1 MVTGEIAS
9 RLPLISVVMPAYNH
23 NNYIGVA
30 LDSVRAQEL
39 RGLELIVVDDGSD
52 APVDAIVREKLPNAT
67 IIRQSNVG
75 PSAAR
80 NKGIAH
86 ARGQFV
92 AFLDADDLWTAT
104 ALKRLLK
111 GFRDAPGVDVV
122 QGNVRQFVAPNDA
135 PSIDGARFGP
145 PYQSFNVGALLVR
158 REVLLGDGLFDEN
171 LRRSEDVDLFI
182 RWSERKITRLVIPE
196 VVLRYRK
203 YEADARRAGRTKVI
217 GPSGGAAANVCGDWL
232 KLLHRSMTRRR
243 TDAVR
248 ELAGIRSAPAK
259 PSPPAVSVIVTVQ
272 NGMPYLREAVAA
284 IRRQTLLPREIVA
297 VVGRSE
303 DGTPEYLR
311 SQPDIR
317 VIEQSGVGLGAARNA
332 ALEAVRSPLVAFC
345 DHDDVWDPAK
355 LEKQVAVLAQFS
367 APAACI
373 VNFAEFFEKGAGIRT
388 ASLFGDI
395 PTPGWTPSALLAHRE
410 VFESIGPFDP
420 ELGLACDADWFRRLR
435 QSDIPCG
442 IAGRVLLLKRRHASN
457 LSRNPE
463 TNRAAMFKMIHKSR
477 REMKHA
483 L

>member
-9 RLPLISVVMPAYNH
+9 RPPLISVVMPAYNH

-30 LDSVRAQEL
+30 IESIRAQEL
-39 RGLELIVVDDGSD
+39 QGLELIVVDDGSD

-203 YEADARRAGRTKVI
+203 HEADARRGGRTKVI
-217 GPSGGAAANVCGDWL
+217 GPSGGAAANVRSDWL

-248 ELAGIRSAPAK
+248 ELAGIRSAQAK

-297 VVGRSE
+297 VVGCSE

-332 ALEAVRSPLVAFC
+332 ALEAVRCPLVAFC

-463 TNRAAMFKMIHKSR
+463 TN
-477 REMKHA
+477 
-483 L
+483 

>member
-1 MVTGEIAS
+1 MLTGEIAS
-9 RLPLISVVMPAYNH
+9 RPPLISVVMPAYNH
-23 NNYIGVA
+23 NDYIGVA
-30 LDSVRAQEL
+30 LDSIRTQEL
-39 RGLELIVVDDGSD
+39 QDLELIVVDDGSD

-67 IIRQSNVG
+67 MIRQSNAG

-92 AFLDADDLWTAT
+92 AFLDADDLWTAA
-104 ALKRLLK
+104 ALERLLK

-203 YEADARRAGRTKVI
+203 HEADARRAGRTKVI
-217 GPSGGAAANVCGDWL
+217 GPSDGAAANVRSDWL
-232 KLLHRSMTRRR
+232 KLLHRSITRRR

-248 ELAGIRSAPAK
+248 ELAGIRSAQAK
-259 PSPPAVSVIVTVQ
+259 PSHPAVSVIVTVQ

-284 IRRQTLLPREIVA
+284 IRRQTLSPREIVA
-297 VVGRSE
+297 VVGCSE

-311 SQPDIR
+311 SQPDIH

-345 DHDDVWDPAK
+345 DHDDLWDRAK

-388 ASLFGDI
+388 ASLFADI
-395 PTPGWTPSALLAHRE
+395 PTPAWTPSALLAHRE
-410 VFESIGPFDP
+410 VFASIGSFDP
-420 ELGLACDADWFRRLR
+420 ELGLACDVDWFRRLR

-442 IAGRVLLLKRRHASN
+442 IAGRALLLKRRHASN

-463 TNRAAMFKMIHKSR
+463 ANRAAMFKMIYKTR

-483 L
+483 P

>member
-1 MVTGEIAS
+1 MVTDEMAS
-9 RLPLISVVMPAYNH
+9 RRPLISVVMPAYNH

-30 LDSVRAQEL
+30 LDSIRAQEL
-39 RGLELIVVDDGSD
+39 QGLELIVVDDGSD

-67 IIRQSNVG
+67 MIRQSNAG

-92 AFLDADDLWTAT
+92 AFLDADDLWTAA

-122 QGNVRQFVAPNDA
+122 QGNVRQFVAPNDV

-203 YEADARRAGRTKVI
+203 YEADAWRAGRAKVI
-217 GPSGGAAANVCGDWL
+217 GPSGGAAVNVRSDWL

-248 ELAGIRSAPAK
+248 ELAGIRSAPAQ

-297 VVGRSE
+297 VVGCSE

-311 SQPDIR
+311 SEPDIR
-317 VIEQSGVGLGAARNA
+317 VIEQSGVGLGARAERCV
-332 ALEAVRSPLVAFC
+332 EGR
-345 DHDDVWDPAK
+345 
-355 LEKQVAVLAQFS
+355 EKSSCCFLR
-367 APAACI
+367 P
-373 VNFAEFFEKGAGIRT
+373 R
-388 ASLFGDI
+388 
-395 PTPGWTPSALLAHRE
+395 RY
-410 VFESIGPFDP
+410 
-420 ELGLACDADWFRRLR
+420 LGSV
-435 QSDIPCG
+435 Q
-442 IAGRVLLLKRRHASN
+442 
-457 LSRNPE
+457 
-463 TNRAAMFKMIHKSR
+463 T
-477 REMKHA
+477 
-483 L
+483 